1 MADHPDYPRRVAC
14 LRSCE
19 DHNVHLCMT
28 APTLWNNRGLK
39 LWWNKMSNERSGYAR
54 RSFFAFLVEKRL
66 VAGNSAAADQVASSH
81 RGHLVESSE
90 ATGG

>member
-28 APTLWNNRGLK
+28 APTLGNNRGLK
-39 LWWNKMSNERSGYAR
+39 LWWNKMSNERSVYAG
-54 RSFFAFLVEKRL
+54 RSFFTCRVGKRL
-66 VAGNSAAADQVASSH
+66 VAGNSVASGQVASSH

-90 ATGG
+90 ATGR

>member
-19 DHNVHLCMT
+19 DHNVRLCMT

-54 RSFFAFLVEKRL
+54 
-66 VAGNSAAADQVASSH
+66 
-81 RGHLVESSE
+81 GHLVESSE
-90 ATGG
+90 ATGGGGTLLPTR

>member
-1 MADHPDYPRRVAC
+1 MADHPDYLRRVAC

-39 LWWNKMSNERSGYAR
+39 LWRNKMSNERSVYAR
-54 RSFFAFLVEKRL
+54 RSFVTFLVEKRL
-66 VAGNSAAADQVASSH
+66 VAGNSAASDQVASRY
-81 RGHLVESSE
+81 RGHLVESPE
-90 ATGG
+90 ATGR